1 MMKNITIDNP
11 NVYRGVVYRGVVYRG
26 VVYREEV
33 TRNRDYTKL
42 YTYQRI
48 YVFVRNIICCI

>member
-1 MMKNITIDNP
+1 MMKYITIDNP
-11 NVYRGVVYRGVVYRG
+11 NVYRG

>member
-11 NVYRGVVYRGVVYRG
+11 NVYRGVVYRG